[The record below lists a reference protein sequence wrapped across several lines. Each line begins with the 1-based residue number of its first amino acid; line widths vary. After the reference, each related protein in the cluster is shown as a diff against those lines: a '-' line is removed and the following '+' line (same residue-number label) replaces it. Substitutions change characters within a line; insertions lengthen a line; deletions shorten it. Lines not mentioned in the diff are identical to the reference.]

1 MGTTIGSQIAEAAR
15 RRGIDLQA
23 DPEASWCA
31 GVLQNAPAETARDV
45 IGRRHPPF
53 RVLELADALRLDP
66 DSLNDCYSEWIL
78 GGGVA
83 PPRLPAWAF
92 DRSEVQPWQ
101 SHIGPPTEAE
111 LAAPLGDPVRLPAT
125 PRPRSTPPRKG
136 GAIFAAFLVVVLI
149 GLYLNLSHNPPT
161 QPVSAMFPNLAATPS
176 APKAITQTPG
186 R

>member
-111 LAAPLGDPVRLPAT
+111 LAAPAT
-125 PRPRSTPPRKG
+125 RSASRPRPVPAPHRPERGARYSRRSSW
-136 GAIFAAFLVVVLI
+136 LC
-149 GLYLNLSHNPPT
+149 
-161 QPVSAMFPNLAATPS
+161 
-176 APKAITQTPG
+176 
-186 R
+186 